1 LLGFNLSDVSVF
13 TGSYVMI
20 EIKITSAQQLSFETF
35 KPFLSKYVIPA
46 GISVNYTTI

>member
-1 LLGFNLSDVSVF
+1 
-13 TGSYVMI
+13 M
-20 EIKITSAQQLSFETF
+20 EIKIATAQEASFETF